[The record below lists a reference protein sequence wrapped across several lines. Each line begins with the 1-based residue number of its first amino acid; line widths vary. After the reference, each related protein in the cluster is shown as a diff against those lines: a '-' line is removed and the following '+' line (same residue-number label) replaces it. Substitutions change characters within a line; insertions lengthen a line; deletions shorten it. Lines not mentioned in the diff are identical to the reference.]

1 MFDFLKTTGEILAS
15 WQQPT
20 WVIPQWALSPKKHDP
35 RKNMRANKACS
46 RHVPRRGAKVV
57 KSKSV
62 VRVGRTRG

>member
-1 MFDFLKTTGEILAS
+1 MFDFPKTTGEILAS

-46 RHVPRRGAKVV
+46 RRVARLRRKQ
-57 KSKSV
+57 SKSA
-62 VRVGRTRG
+62 RATRG